1 MAFLIQAGHCP
12 GFLFFVAL
20 GEFVGRC
27 DGAGQSHEGGGI
39 KSLDIF

>member
-27 DGAGQSHEGGGI
+27 DGAAHMDKDREAA
-39 KSLDIF
+39 